1 MEMEEIEKTYLS
13 NTIKVI
19 NKKIEKAQV
28 ELADLRNLFE
38 EKRLEL
44 GNNFY
49 EYKQGQDLSS
59 TFSHLSQIEQQQ
71 LNLEKELGKLKL
83 QNSSPYFARIDFK
96 TTSGL
101 QKIYIGLGSII
112 SNKKVYAV
120 DWRSP
125 VASMYYEYELGN
137 AQYVA
142 KDKIIKGQLTLKRQ
156 YKIENQQLLSYF
168 DTNLTINDEILQQI
182 LSKNASDKMRQIVST
197 IQKEQNEII
206 RTEKNDNI
214 LVQGVAGSGKTSIAL
229 HKAAYLLYKHR
240 KSLKSSDILVL
251 SPNNI
256 FSSYI
261 SEVLP
266 QLGEDDLVETTFAQ
280 IVKTELRKPVQPREE
295 MLDDI
300 ATEANQKELNEISYK
315 SSYEFLDSLLRFLK
329 GPLTDIFT
337 PKTLK
342 YVIKENDDGKN
353 EEIVFTEEETRR
365 LFFKTFKGYDFY
377 ERINKIAW
385 QYAMVFTE
393 KRHYNKMQHRGLK
406 DRFKQILYS
415 FMPLK
420 DVEQIFQI
428 FMAREKL
435 SARKSATIH
444 YMDKG
449 TYLAIKHYLYGL
461 DHDFSA
467 KYLIIDEMQDFTP
480 VDIYMFK
487 KIWSCPY
494 MIVGDVNQCI
504 EKTLSKEYLGLT
516 ADFLGC
522 KIYNLNKTYRSTQE
536 IASFANNMIGIKNI
550 EYVNR
555 RGEDPKMIVTE
566 NQGKV
571 IAKLIKENCSEFD
584 HIAIICKCNKEAKQ
598 ICKQLNGNIDYTLM
612 KEPEDYKN
620 KVLVTTCATAKG
632 IEFDAVIIPNADEE
646 NYQNNLDKNILYI
659 SSTRALHKL
668 FFVSSKNPSKFI
680 KNLAITKG

>member
-1 MEMEEIEKTYLS
+1 MEELEKKYLE

-28 ELADLRNLFE
+28 ELADLRKLFE

-71 LNLEKELGKLKL
+71 LDLEKGLGKLKL
-83 QNSSPYFARIDFK
+83 QNNSPYFARIDFK
-96 TTSGL
+96 TSAGL

-112 SNKKVYAV
+112 NNKKVYAV

-137 AQYVA
+137 AEYQA

-156 YKIENQQLLSYF
+156 YKIENQQLISYF

-280 IVKTELRKPVQPREE
+280 IVKTELRKSVQPREE

-342 YVIKENDDGKN
+342 YVTKENDDGQN
-353 EEIVFTEEETRR
+353 EEIVF
-365 LFFKTFKGYDFY
+365 
-377 ERINKIAW
+377 IC
-385 QYAMVFTE
+385 
-393 KRHYNKMQHRGLK
+393 
-406 DRFKQILYS
+406 RF
-415 FMPLK
+415 
-420 DVEQIFQI
+420 
-428 FMAREKL
+428 
-435 SARKSATIH
+435 
-444 YMDKG
+444 
-449 TYLAIKHYLYGL
+449 
-461 DHDFSA
+461 
-467 KYLIIDEMQDFTP
+467 
-480 VDIYMFK
+480 
-487 KIWSCPY
+487 
-494 MIVGDVNQCI
+494 
-504 EKTLSKEYLGLT
+504 
-516 ADFLGC
+516 
-522 KIYNLNKTYRSTQE
+522 
-536 IASFANNMIGIKNI
+536 
-550 EYVNR
+550 
-555 RGEDPKMIVTE
+555 
-566 NQGKV
+566 
-571 IAKLIKENCSEFD
+571 
-584 HIAIICKCNKEAKQ
+584 
-598 ICKQLNGNIDYTLM
+598 
-612 KEPEDYKN
+612 
-620 KVLVTTCATAKG
+620 
-632 IEFDAVIIPNADEE
+632 
-646 NYQNNLDKNILYI
+646 
-659 SSTRALHKL
+659 
-668 FFVSSKNPSKFI
+668 
-680 KNLAITKG
+680 